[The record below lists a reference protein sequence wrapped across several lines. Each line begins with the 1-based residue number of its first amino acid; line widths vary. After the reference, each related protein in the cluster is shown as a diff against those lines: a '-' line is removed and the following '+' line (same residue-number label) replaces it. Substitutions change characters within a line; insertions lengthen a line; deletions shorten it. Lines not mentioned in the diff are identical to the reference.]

1 MSDGPNPIESDTT
14 MRECRFEFTI
24 KAKITAIG
32 SRAGADVQAE
42 AFRASILDALECLG
56 YVVDIPEDHV
66 TFD

>member
-42 AFRASILDALECLG
+42 DFRDRILDALEHRG
-56 YVVDIPEDHV
+56 FIVDIPEDHV

>member
-24 KAKITAIG
+24 KASIKAIG
-32 SRAGADVQAE
+32 SRATADGKAE
-42 AFRASILDALECLG
+42 DLRDQIIDALDELG
-56 YVVDIPEDHV
+56 FVVDIPEDHV